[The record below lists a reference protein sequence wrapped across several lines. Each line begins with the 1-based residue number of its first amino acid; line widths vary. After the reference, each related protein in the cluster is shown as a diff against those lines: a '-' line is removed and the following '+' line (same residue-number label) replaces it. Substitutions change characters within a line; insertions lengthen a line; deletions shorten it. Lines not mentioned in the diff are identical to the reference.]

1 MSLINRMLRDLSS
14 RQPVSGNVMSG
25 IQLPGAAPPPRG
37 GKVGALL
44 VLVVVFTGG
53 LWFMFGPRTY
63 KVPQPRQVPA
73 GAAVVAE
80 PGLEQPAPATQEA
93 PVMASAPSSSG
104 AGEPAQLKMDT
115 QLSATDGTPAE
126 QAQAVPP
133 PAQPAAEPK
142 PRRKPAP
149 ATAEATPK
157 APAANPAKAADVYA
171 KARRAL
177 QRGDERA
184 AEALLLDA
192 LALDPR
198 LHGAREDLGNLRV
211 RQGRL
216 DDAETTAKAGLELEP
231 AHVGYRRL
239 AARIEL
245 VRGRPAAAV
254 ALLEHDAPDVERDP
268 EYHALL
274 ASALQRIG
282 RHEEAAR
289 GYQALA
295 RQEPYQ
301 AAWWAGYGL
310 SRDALGDSAGA
321 LAAYAR
327 ARQLGDLDAR
337 VLEHINQ
344 RTLSLQQQQPA
355 G

>member
-14 RQPVSGNVMSG
+14 RQPASGNVMGG
-25 IQLPGAAPPPRG
+25 IQLPGATPPPRG
-37 GKVGALL
+37 GMLGKIGALL
-44 VLVVVFTGG
+44 VLVVVFTAG
-53 LWFMFGPRTY
+53 LWFVFGPKPI
-63 KVPQPRQVPA
+63 KVPQPRQPPA
-73 GAAVVAE
+73 DATVVAE
-80 PGLEQPAPATQEA
+80 PGLEQPAPASETA
-93 PVMASAPSSSG
+93 DA
-104 AGEPAQLKMDT
+104 AQLKMDT
-115 QLSATDGTPAE
+115 QLSANGAAPATQE
-126 QAQAVPP
+126 AAPP
-133 PAQPAAEPK
+133 PAQPAAEPPK
-142 PRRKPAP
+142 PRRKPA
-149 ATAEATPK
+149 AAAAAEAQPK
-157 APAANPAKAADVYA
+157 ASATNPAKAANVYA
-171 KARRAL
+171 DARRAL

-216 DDAETTAKAGLELEP
+216 DEAGATARAGLELEP
-231 AHVGYRRL
+231 SHVGYRRL

-245 VRGRPAAAV
+245 VRGQPAAAV

-310 SRDALGDSAGA
+310 SRDALGDAAGA

-327 ARQLGDLDAR
+327 ARQLGDLDPR

-344 RTLSLQQQQPA
+344 RTRALQQQPA

>member
-1 MSLINRMLRDLSS
+1 LSLINRMLRDLSS
-14 RQPVSGNVMSG
+14 RQPASGNVMSG

-37 GKVGALL
+37 GMLGKIGALL
-44 VLVVVFTGG
+44 VLVVVFTIG
-53 LWFMFGPRTY
+53 LWLVFGPKTY
-63 KVPQPRQVPA
+63 KVPQPRQAPA
-73 GAAVVAE
+73 GAEVVAE
-80 PGLEQPAPATQEA
+80 PGLEQPAPPA
-93 PVMASAPSSSG
+93 PVMASAPTSSG
-104 AGEPAQLKMDT
+104 DAAQLKMDT
-115 QLSATDGTPAE
+115 QLSSSGETPAARE
-126 QAQAVPP
+126 TPP
-133 PAQPAAEPK
+133 PAQPASEQKPK
-142 PRRKPAP
+142 PRRQPAAP
-149 ATAEATPK
+149 AAAEAPPK
-157 APAANPAKAADVYA
+157 APATDPKKAVNVYA
-171 KARRAL
+171 DARRAL

-211 RQGRL
+211 RQGRI
-216 DDAETTAKAGLELEP
+216 DEAAATATAGLEIEP

-245 VRGRPAAAV
+245 MRGQPAAAV
-254 ALLEHDAPDVERDP
+254 ALLEHDAPAVERDP

-301 AAWWAGYGL
+301 AAWWAGFGL

-344 RTLSLQQQQPA
+344 RTRALQQQPA